1 MNILTDILSLFKRKK
16 FRNHV
21 KPDDVLVIG
30 ISEEPDIEGIASPV
44 PYKDVKL
51 VKYKDFLA
59 SAECE
64 NVNIP
69 LGDPSAGVFKDTTTD
84 PITGDCFD
92 NFRKLKSLSLNLT
105 ITENGDFVEFDN
117 LAEAN
122 TASNIGTGAG
132 CFKQKTGED
141 FEFKSLTSVDGTVT
155 ITDNADTIDLS
166 AGSSSFG
173 VWSTVD
179 ALGELTYYSEYS
191 AAVAAAVAGD
201 TITLHANYTLSTGTG
216 FDFKDQVN
224 INLNGFTVT
233 YSNTDTSSAFTDTV
247 SGAVQLSMY
256 NGNVVRT
263 GQNNPGIESNTLALE
278 LINESSIA
286 CFGVKF
292 INLDGWAIYVS
303 ASKIYGAEAF
313 GDKGGIALANDYRL
327 RDCYGYG
334 TESAGISTTAGSRDG
349 LVINCTGESPQSIG
363 LNLEEAEVVNCV
375 GYHKGSD
382 NEAGAYLKNCNT
394 VGIKGYSLTGSGVII
409 EGKSVNNCTGRTT
422 TITAGTQP
430 YIHGGVKLIDV
441 LSAQDCHGFS
451 NGDVN
456 ASGLV
461 IVKQGGSNQKT
472 KILNCSGSSSVLN
485 TTGLVIIANN
495 IKGTNDNILTLE
507 NCSAA
512 GESLA
517 CELDSVNSGLSYKNL
532 ITILNSSFSTDQ
544 DAGICIEGTNTNQ
557 DLAYA
562 NCSFRTGDNSLG
574 TPLVSITQTTTNT
587 PDPQGNMY
595 V

>member
-21 KPDDVLVIG
+21 KPDDVLIIG

-64 NVNIP
+64 NINVPLLDVN
-69 LGDPSAGVFKDTTTD
+69 AGVFKDTTTN
-84 PITGDCFD
+84 PITGDCYD
-92 NFRKLKSLSLNLT
+92 NFRRLKSLSLNLN

-122 TASNIGTGAG
+122 TASNVGTGAG

-141 FEFKSLTSVDGTVT
+141 FEFKSLTSLDGSVT
-155 ITDNADTIDLS
+155 ITDSLSTIDLS

-191 AAVAAAVAGD
+191 SAIAAAVAGD
-201 TITLHANYTLSTGTG
+201 TITLHANYTLATGTG
-216 FDFKDQVN
+216 FDFKNQVN

-233 YSNTDTSSAFTDTV
+233 YSNTDTSSAFTDAV

-263 GQNNPGIESNTLALE
+263 GQNFVGGEDNTLALE

-292 INLDGWAIYVS
+292 MNLKGWAIYVS

-313 GDKGGIALANDYRL
+313 GDKGGIALASNYRL

-334 TESAGISTTAGSRDG
+334 TEFSGISTTSSSING

-382 NEAGAYLKNCNT
+382 NEAGAYLKTCNT
-394 VGIKGYSLTGSGVII
+394 VGIKGYSITGSGVIV
-409 EGKSVNNCTGRTT
+409 EGGNVNNCTGRTT
-422 TITAGTQP
+422 TITAGTQT

-441 LSAQDCHGFS
+441 LSAQDCHGVN
-451 NGDVN
+451 NGDDN

-461 IVKQGGSNQKT
+461 IIKEGGSTQNT

-485 TTGLVIIANN
+485 TTGLTIIANN
-495 IKGTNDNILTLE
+495 VSGTDVNILTLE

-512 GESLA
+512 GQRRA
-517 CELDSVNSGLSYKNL
+517 CEVNSVNSDPAYKNL
-532 ITILNSSFSTDQ
+532 ITILNSSFSTDD
-544 DAGICIEGTNTNQ
+544 DAGICIQGTNTNQ
-557 DLAYA
+557 TLAYA
-562 NCSFRTGDNSLG
+562 NCSFRTGDNSAG
-574 TPLVSITQTTTNT
+574 TPLSTITQTTTNT

>member
-16 FRNHV
+16 FKNHV
-21 KPDDVLVIG
+21 DPEDVLVIG
-30 ISEEPDIEGIASPV
+30 ISSEPDIEGIASPI

-69 LGDPSAGVFKDTTTD
+69 LGDSNPGVFKDTTTD

-105 ITENGDFVEFDN
+105 INENGDFIEFDN

-122 TASNIGTGAG
+122 TASNVGTGAG
-132 CFKQKTGED
+132 FFKQKTGED

-216 FDFKDQVN
+216 FDLKDQVN

-233 YSNTDTSSAFTDTV
+233 YSNTDTSSAFTDAA
-247 SGAVQLSMY
+247 SGAVKLSMY

-263 GQNNPGIESNTLALE
+263 NQNDTGIENNTLALE

-303 ASKIYGAEAF
+303 TSKIYGAEAF
-313 GDKGGIALANDYRL
+313 GEQGGIALASDYRL

-334 TESAGISTTAGSRDG
+334 EERKGISTTAGSRDG
-349 LVINCTGESPQSIG
+349 LVINCTGESEQSIG

-375 GYHKGSD
+375 GYDKGSD

-394 VGIKGYSLTGSGVII
+394 VGIKGYSITGSGVIV
-409 EGKSVNNCTGRTT
+409 EGGNVNNCTGRTT
-422 TITAGTQP
+422 TLTAGTQT

-441 LSAQDCHGFS
+441 SKAQDCHGVN

-461 IVKQGGSNQKT
+461 IIKEGGSSKRT
-472 KILNCSGSSSVLN
+472 KILNCSGASSVLN
-485 TTGLVIIANN
+485 TIGMTIIANN
-495 IKGTNDNILTLE
+495 AKSTNDNVLTLE

-512 GESLA
+512 GENRA
-517 CELDSVNSGLSYKNL
+517 CELDSVNSDPSYKNL

-557 DLAYA
+557 NLAYA

-574 TPLVSITQTTTNT
+574 TPLVSIVQTTTNT